1 VILSVALWL
10 AGSADDSTEDDGMS
24 ADDVSDAGDLSDM
37 PGYSDADAEGD
48 EDMSECT
55 QVEHR
60 TCATAGSHL
69 VGNALSFS
77 SELGG
82 RGGGGGQQQRGQRQW
97 GVGSKQQ
104 ISLHV
109 PVSM

>member
-1 VILSVALWL
+1 
-10 AGSADDSTEDDGMS
+10 MS

>member
-1 VILSVALWL
+1 
-10 AGSADDSTEDDGMS
+10 MS

-37 PGYSDADAEGD
+37 PGYSGADAEGD

-82 RGGGGGQQQRGQRQW
+82 RGGGG
-97 GVGSKQQ
+97 VSSSAGSG
-104 ISLHV
+104 SGGWAA
-109 PVSM
+109 SSR